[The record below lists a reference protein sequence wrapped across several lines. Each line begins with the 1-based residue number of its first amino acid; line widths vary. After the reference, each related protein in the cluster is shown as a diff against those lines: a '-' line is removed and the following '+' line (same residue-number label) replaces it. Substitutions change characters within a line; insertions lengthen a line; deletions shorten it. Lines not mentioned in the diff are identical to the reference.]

1 MNKICTSIEQSKKLA
16 EFLPLESADMCWT
29 NHCYGVIRSSM
40 TISAKTVDEYKSL
53 LDRFNDSASIDV
65 FYPAWSLNALMNFLP
80 SEFTEVGKYSTTT
93 YKIKIRKYK
102 FTDEVDLYQ
111 IAYGN
116 YTFHEDGNSS
126 WKDMIN
132 TGEKENLIDAAFQML
147 VWLKENNKI

>member
-1 MNKICTSIEQSKKLA
+1 MNKICTDISQSKKLIELGIDINTA
-16 EFLPLESADMCWT
+16 DLTVIDLPIQ
-29 NHCYGVIRSSM
+29 NG
-40 TISAKTVDEYKSL
+40 
-53 LDRFNDSASIDV
+53 DRFKFINNKLPGDIFPSITDGKSEKI
-65 FYPAWSLNALMNFLP
+65 PAWSLNALMNLLP

-132 TGEKENLIDAAFQML
+132 TGEKENLIDAAFEML

>member
-1 MNKICTSIEQSKKLA
+1 MNKICTDIDQSKKLI
-16 EFLPLESADMCWT
+16 ELGIDINTADMLWT
-29 NHCYGVIRSSM
+29 YDFMVNDINGLNVISEQL
-40 TISAKTVDEYKSL
+40 KPEE
-53 LDRFNDSASIDV
+53 NDI
-65 FYPAWSLNALMNFLP
+65 PAWSLNALMNFLP
-80 SEFTEVGKYSTTT
+80 SEFTKVGYSTTT

-116 YTFHEDGNSS
+116 YKFYEDGSSS

-147 VWLKENNKI
+147 VWLKENNKL